1 MEYTECRALPS
12 WLGQGARGR
21 RQRTQ
26 RARRAR
32 RTRRTRRTGT
42 RGPARGNV
50 AAAWQG
56 GSQFRFSIKRAS
68 PFHPKPAARNIDD
81 LLFDIIVLRVHGGVA
96 DVVYLDDGN
105 LEKAVPLDELR
116 AQDCERI
123 SAEQQQVFE
132 AGLEKLGDEPASPAT
147 ASNMRWEQGKYEE
160 EDGAI
165 ILSSCISVLTP
176 EAVKDNAVMQA
187 CGTGLRGIRSLR
199 KHIQVT
205 APAAA

>member
-42 RGPARGNV
+42 RGPARGNARHPGLRPMCCTRASATQV

-81 LLFDIIVLRVHGGVA
+81 LLFDIIVLRVHGQGLKPTILKHPQA
-96 DVVYLDDGN
+96 FCLAFATPTCAESKSHLASQLIGHLVV
-105 LEKAVPLDELR
+105 
-116 AQDCERI
+116 
-123 SAEQQQVFE
+123 
-132 AGLEKLGDEPASPAT
+132 
-147 ASNMRWEQGKYEE
+147 
-160 EDGAI
+160 
-165 ILSSCISVLTP
+165 
-176 EAVKDNAVMQA
+176 
-187 CGTGLRGIRSLR
+187 
-199 KHIQVT
+199 
-205 APAAA
+205 